1 MGDDDDDN
9 VDDAAAT
16 SGGGGDDRLL
26 WSKRMKT
33 RTGSRTYKWWGARPS
48 YLSDAGVQLQPGSR
62 NDQPAAARGED
73 TKPSPLPD
81 A

>member
-1 MGDDDDDN
+1 MLPPPP
-9 VDDAAAT
+9 AAVAMIC
-16 SGGGGDDRLL
+16 GLL
-26 WSKRMKT
+26 WSKRMKM
-33 RTGSRTYKWWGARPS
+33 RTGSRTYKRWGARPR

-62 NDQPAAARGED
+62 NDQLAAARSED